1 MSAPAAPAA
10 AAAVGRVVLVVA
22 NWYPGAGLGVELP
35 QVEQEAL
42 DYEAAIHAAG
52 GRPIM
57 LRNVTV
63 QQFQAALE
71 RERAHTVVFC
81 GHGDAHLGTRGG
93 LALAFVANS
102 GPAAP
107 LDVVDHHTMA
117 SMLLELGGD
126 RLRLLMLQGCTS
138 ELALRLRRGGSS
150 LRYIV
155 CWASRTADE
164 AARAFGISFLRRCL
178 SAADDAAS
186 HVTAAFEGGKADVV
200 TTLRRHFQLRTG
212 HDSHVPRYQLIDP
225 DNHATVDPQTRLLR
239 DESGSLAGGA
249 IFTQ

>member
-126 RLRLLMLQGCTS
+126 RLRLLMLQGCCTS

-164 AARAFGISFLRRCL
+164 VELNS
-178 SAADDAAS
+178 
-186 HVTAAFEGGKADVV
+186 
-200 TTLRRHFQLRTG
+200 
-212 HDSHVPRYQLIDP
+212 
-225 DNHATVDPQTRLLR
+225 
-239 DESGSLAGGA
+239 
-249 IFTQ
+249 